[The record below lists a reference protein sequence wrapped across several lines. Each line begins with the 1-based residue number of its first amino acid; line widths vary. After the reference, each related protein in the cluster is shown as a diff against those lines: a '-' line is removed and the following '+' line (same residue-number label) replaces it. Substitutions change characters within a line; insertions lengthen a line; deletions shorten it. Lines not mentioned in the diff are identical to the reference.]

1 MAFFNKKPQ
10 LTGSEMALLSLSHL
24 ATALKNGEISL
35 ERGRIFDDIYLH
47 VDKPQGQTRFTYLMF
62 SPTEK
67 NKPIAKFSCISRG
80 VHKNAILFDVDFAV
94 APEYQGRNFGSTI
107 AYKASEEFKNGMKG
121 KMTDGFWLEA
131 IVDDDNTASKRISSK
146 IIGGLEILETGKNK
160 KVFNYRNHY
169 Q

>member
-1 MAFFNKKPQ
+1 
-10 LTGSEMALLSLSHL
+10 
-24 ATALKNGEISL
+24 
-35 ERGRIFDDIYLH
+35 
-47 VDKPQGQTRFTYLMF
+47 
-62 SPTEK
+62 
-67 NKPIAKFSCISRG
+67 
-80 VHKNAILFDVDFAV
+80 
-94 APEYQGRNFGSTI
+94 
-107 AYKASEEFKNGMKG
+107 MKG